1 MKNLLFDLFPNG
13 KKRAVTFSYDD
24 GFDTDIRLAE
34 ILGKYKAKCTFNLN
48 AADIGLP
55 GRINAQCVRKFADGG
70 HEIACHGYHHPY
82 LEKIPRDK
90 LIAELYEDRKALEQM
105 AGKPIFGMAYPYG
118 SSDGDTDAALAA
130 CGIKYSR
137 TVAATGK
144 FEMPRNF
151 TAWHPTCHHI
161 DALPYA
167 KTFAEMTPNRHMCL
181 YLLFIWGHSNE
192 FESLHNWHLLDDL
205 LQTVDETNDV
215 WYATNGEVYDYISA
229 VKSLRITLDGTVVYN
244 PSARTVYASAN
255 GNATAFP
262 PGQTVI
268 L

>member
-1 MKNLLFDLFPNG
+1 
-13 KKRAVTFSYDD
+13 
-24 GFDTDIRLAE
+24 
-34 ILGKYKAKCTFNLN
+34 
-48 AADIGLP
+48 
-55 GRINAQCVRKFADGG
+55 
-70 HEIACHGYHHPY
+70 
-82 LEKIPRDK
+82 
-90 LIAELYEDRKALEQM
+90 
-105 AGKPIFGMAYPYG
+105 
-118 SSDGDTDAALAA
+118 
-130 CGIKYSR
+130 
-137 TVAATGK
+137 
-144 FEMPRNF
+144 
-151 TAWHPTCHHI
+151 
-161 DALPYA
+161 
-167 KTFAEMTPNRHMCL
+167 MCL